1 MLEFITKGNISVV
14 SHGEDLDG
22 IFSASLVLLIQPED
36 CTVFFSAPYEIRYSK
51 KFYDLVLDLP
61 PPLGGTNILI
71 DHHESNLSLAS
82 RAKISV
88 VRPEYPSTARLL
100 YELIVEKEPSVREYE
115 ETVSLVDKLDTGNMN
130 YESALFTAAVR
141 KLFKFSR
148 SDLLGISK
156 ELLLKKPVTERD
168 LINVPSVKREVQ
180 GIEREYGEQL
190 SELLNM
196 GGGEAILVEVKN
208 LPSYLVPMIQLPAK
222 RYMIFGTITTGSDEG
237 LRISLRSRDDS
248 PISALEIAKVLGGGG
263 HRNAAGALIMPSD
276 KDRLLSL
283 IGKRLKVEL
292 ISV

>member
-1 MLEFITKGNISVV
+1 MLELITKGKISVV

-22 IFSASLVLLIQPED
+22 IFSASLVLLVQPEG
-36 CTVFFSAPYEIRYSK
+36 CSVSFSAPYEIKYSQ

-61 PPLGGTNILI
+61 PPLGGASILI

-82 RAKISV
+82 RARISV
-88 VRPEYPSTARLL
+88 VKPEYPSTARLL
-100 YELIVEKEPSVREYE
+100 YDLIVEEEPSVREYE
-115 ETVSLVDKLDTGNMN
+115 QTVGLVDKLDTGDMN

-148 SDLLGISK
+148 SNLLGISK
-156 ELLLKKPVTERD
+156 DLLLRRPVTERD
-168 LINVPSVKREVQ
+168 LVDVPSVKREVQ

-190 SELLNM
+190 SELLNVE
-196 GGGEAILVEVKN
+196 GGEALLVEIKS
-208 LPSYLVPMIQLPAK
+208 LPSYLVPVIQLPAR
-222 RYMIFGTITTGSDEG
+222 RYMFFGTITTGSDGG
-237 LRISLRSRDDS
+237 LRVSLRSRDDS
-248 PISALEIAKVLGGGG
+248 PISALDIAKVLGGGG

-283 IGKRLKVEL
+283 IGERLKVEL